1 MWDISLNGTPELV
14 AYLAD
19 FSQYLFFLLHVII
32 SIMLLQLILKVTSHK
47 KDD

>member
-1 MWDISLNGTPELV
+1 MWDISLLNTPELV
-14 AYLAD
+14 AFFQD

-32 SIMLLQLILKVTSHK
+32 SLQLLNIILKVTSHK